1 MRRGVA
7 CVVMAVVLGSVLSA
21 MCGCGVTSGYSLERA
36 YTSDVRTVSV
46 PVWDNATF
54 STGLEVQLTEAIVKE
69 IQRSTPWRVTSGASA
84 DTSLTGSITD
94 VSLRELSSTRGT
106 GLTEEQ
112 LVSMTVEFEW
122 RDNRSGQLLTS
133 RENFTAGGTFVPA
146 PSSRERIEVGEYGAI
161 DQLARDVVR
170 SLRSAW

>member
-1 MRRGVA
+1 MRGVVCA
-7 CVVMAVVLGSVLSA
+7 AALALVCVVGSCAV
-21 MCGCGVTSGYSLERA
+21 GCGVTSGYSLERA
-36 YTSDVRTVSV
+36 YTSDVRTVAV

-69 IQRSTPWRVTSGASA
+69 IQRTTPWRVTSGASA

-122 RDNRSGQLLTS
+122 RDSRSGQLLTS
-133 RENFTAGGTFVPA
+133 REDFTAGGTFVPA

-161 DQLARDVVR
+161 AQLARDVVR